1 MVNTSDEFFNN
12 SFQKKIQA
20 LQIFIFFLLFSNKKR
35 FPKLPGFVGKCCQIF
50 GIFSLLIPKAYLMS
64 LIVGNDS
71 CTLAFG
77 GLYLLEFIVMI
88 CFNKIFW
95 GSFGGKHI
103 HCRVFKVVADHDKLL
118 TQWRYINISKFFIYL
133 FPMFVAKYVYYS
145 PIFLLIQ
152 IQLMWLLVGSSFGL
166 LVG

>member
-1 MVNTSDEFFNN
+1 MKN
-12 SFQKKIQA
+12 IQA
-20 LQIFIFFLLFSNKKR
+20 LLIFIFFLLFSNKKR

-88 CFNKIFW
+88 SFNKIFW
-95 GSFGGKHI
+95 
-103 HCRVFKVVADHDKLL
+103 
-118 TQWRYINISKFFIYL
+118 
-133 FPMFVAKYVYYS
+133 
-145 PIFLLIQ
+145 
-152 IQLMWLLVGSSFGL
+152 SSFGSKHICTIHFL
-166 LVG
+166 KKMQPIGGHSMTTWTRRGGRWSKKSLFLSTFRVKNVHVEVGGGQKRAKLCPRSH

>member
-1 MVNTSDEFFNN
+1 MKTSDEFFSNCFQNN
-12 SFQKKIQA
+12 IQA
-20 LQIFIFFLLFSNKKR
+20 LQILIFFLLFSNKKR

-64 LIVGNDS
+64 LIVGNDN

-88 CFNKIFW
+88 SFNKIFW

-103 HCRVFKVVADHDKLL
+103 TLINYTLGTCMNCKKNDENNKCRHKNK
-118 TQWRYINISKFFIYL
+118 
-133 FPMFVAKYVYYS
+133 
-145 PIFLLIQ
+145 
-152 IQLMWLLVGSSFGL
+152 
-166 LVG
+166 